1 MCSVPSR
8 SSGNKFSQPNNTL
21 VNVVFV
27 FRFFPFTCLAVSI
40 YGLASK
46 KQTAKIILIGLHV
59 LVKILVKKK
68 RKSGVGR
75 G

>member
-1 MCSVPSR
+1 MFGMRSVLWSMLYLFF
-8 SSGNKFSQPNNTL
+8 G
-21 VNVVFV
+21 
-27 FRFFPFTCLAVSI
+27 FFPFTCLAVSI

-68 RKSGVGR
+68 RKTGTGSG
-75 G
+75 